1 MAALMPIM
9 ELSKK
14 WMDATGG
21 EIMDEMISDIPI
33 FTDMFGKNDMTAIH
47 EMIKNTKK
55 SLDAITAHI
64 RHPQRKMHI
73 KCSGEFRS
81 LITCMN
87 ESKCGFE
94 DKIQCSSFNFFVLQN

>member
-14 WMDATGG
+14 WMDATGC
-21 EIMDEMISDIPI
+21 EIMDKVISDIPI

-55 SLDAITAHI
+55 VFGRHHRTYKTSSTENAH
-64 RHPQRKMHI
+64 QM
-73 KCSGEFRS
+73 
-81 LITCMN
+81 LW
-87 ESKCGFE
+87 
-94 DKIQCSSFNFFVLQN
+94 